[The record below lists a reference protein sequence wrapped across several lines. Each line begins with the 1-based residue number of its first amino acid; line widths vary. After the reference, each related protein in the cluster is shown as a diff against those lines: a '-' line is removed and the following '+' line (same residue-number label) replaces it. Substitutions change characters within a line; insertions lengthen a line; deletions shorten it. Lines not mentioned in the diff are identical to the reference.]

1 MSTEFLLRL
10 AALVLMGTISVS
22 LWTVRVALTARG
34 RRLAASLTAGVEAV
48 VFVLVFA
55 SVLSSLDSPLEVG
68 GYALGVAAG
77 TLLGV
82 VLDARLSTGQS
93 ALRVVVPG
101 DGEALARALQDR
113 GWPLTR
119 LPAEGITGPA
129 ALLLLV
135 IDDARLGTLLADLE
149 VLAPE
154 SFWAVE
160 RLQRTR
166 PSVVPPG
173 YRQVGSGRRGRPVT
187 RRR

>member
-10 AALVLMGTISVS
+10 GVLIVMGTVSVS

-55 SVLSSLDSPLEVG
+55 SVLSSLDSPLEVA
-68 GYALGVAAG
+68 GYAVGVAAG

-93 ALRVVVPG
+93 VLRVVVPG
-101 DGEALARALQDR
+101 DGDALARALQDR

-119 LPAEGITGPA
+119 LSAEGISGRA

-135 IDDARLGTLLADLE
+135 IDDVRLRHLIADLE
-149 VLAPE
+149 VLAPD
-154 SFWAVE
+154 SFWTVE
-160 RLQRTR
+160 RVQRAR
-166 PSVVPPG
+166 PSVLPPG
-173 YRQVGSGRRGRPVT
+173 YRQIGDGRRGRAGV
-187 RRR
+187 R

>member
-10 AALVLMGTISVS
+10 AALVGMGTVSVS

-55 SVLSSLDSPLEVG
+55 SVLSSLDSPVEVA
-68 GYALGVAAG
+68 GYAVGVAAG

-82 VLDARLSTGQS
+82 VVDARLSTGQS
-93 ALRVVVPG
+93 ALRVIVPG
-101 DGEALARALQDR
+101 DGGALARALQDR

-119 LPAEGITGPA
+119 LHAEGISGRA

-135 IDDARLGTLLADLE
+135 LDDARLRHLLADLR
-149 VLAPE
+149 VLAPDA
-154 SFWAVE
+154 FWTVE
-160 RLQRTR
+160 RLQRAQ
-166 PSVVPPG
+166 PSVLPPG
-173 YRQVGSGRRGRPVT
+173 YRQVGGGRRAS
-187 RRR
+187 